1 MNDWARRATG
11 VWPTHGLLVGGSEN
25 TPDRA
30 RTAMF
35 SFSAVSLSGMKAA
48 QTSLDASA
56 HNLANLQTEGF
67 RRQRVMQST
76 QADGGLTTSLSRSS
90 EAGNAIETD
99 LVGQLVAKNQ
109 FLANLAVFKTG
120 DQMMGSLL
128 DTTG

>member
-1 MNDWARRATG
+1 
-11 VWPTHGLLVGGSEN
+11 
-25 TPDRA
+25 
-30 RTAMF
+30 MF